1 MIRKMNI
8 PTIGIAIT
16 TYSNQIGSETKWEL
30 WNGFFT
36 SPAVYYPL
44 LETCLIWVDY
54 PDYDLLSILEDSKVV
69 VYLVESK

>member
-1 MIRKMNI
+1 MRSI
-8 PTIGIAIT
+8 TI
-16 TYSNQIGSETKWEL
+16 SFLRNL

-54 PDYDLLSILEDSKVV
+54 PDYDLLSIEDSKVV

>member
-1 MIRKMNI
+1 MF
-8 PTIGIAIT
+8 TIAC
-16 TYSNQIGSETKWEL
+16 SNGTLSRRISKNQFTVL

-54 PDYDLLSILEDSKVV
+54 PDYDLLSIEDSKVV